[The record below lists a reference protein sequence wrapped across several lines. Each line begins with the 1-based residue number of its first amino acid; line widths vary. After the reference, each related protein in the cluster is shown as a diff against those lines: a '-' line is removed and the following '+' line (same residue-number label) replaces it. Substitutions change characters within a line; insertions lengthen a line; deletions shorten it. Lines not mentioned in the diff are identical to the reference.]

1 MGVEEPVLPKMSE
14 LAPQEPPQVRGLL
27 DLQGLD
33 LAIDRL
39 RARLAELESQ
49 EEVREARAN
58 VAETEARLGQ
68 LQLSLQDLT
77 REQRRLESDVDSFDQ
92 KIQAEQKRLFDG
104 SVANAKE
111 LQSIERE
118 VENIRGRKSRVE
130 DEILEKMEARE
141 QLEGTL
147 PPIQKAS
154 TEARERLA
162 EIERTSARELVEVER
177 DLADRSA
184 ERAALAQQFD
194 DELLE
199 LYEDLRRQKK
209 GVAAVALVDGVCQ
222 GCHQKLSP
230 MYLDQ
235 LKRTQGVRRCEY
247 CRRIL
252 VVD

>member
-1 MGVEEPVLPKMSE
+1 MGAGPGGG
-14 LAPQEPPQVRGLL
+14 ARTDHGVRGLL
-27 DLQGLD
+27 RLQELD

-39 RARLAELESQ
+39 RNRLAGLESQ
-49 EEVREARAN
+49 QEVREARAR
-58 VAETEARLGQ
+58 VAETDARLGQ

-77 REQRRLESDVDSFDQ
+77 REQRRLESDVDSLDQ

-111 LQSIERE
+111 LQSIGRE
-118 VENIRGRKSRVE
+118 VENVRSRKSRVE
-130 DEILEKMEARE
+130 DEVLERMEARE
-141 QLEGTL
+141 RLEGTL
-147 PPIQKAS
+147 PPIEKEAS
-154 TEARERLA
+154 EARERLA

-184 ERAALAQQFD
+184 ERAAAAAQFD
-194 DELLE
+194 DELLD
-199 LYEDLRRQKK
+199 LYEELRRQKK

-235 LKRTQGVRRCEY
+235 LKRAEGIRRCEY